1 LRVAFLSPLPPAPTG
16 IADYAADVLA
26 LLADHHEIDVFHAQA
41 SVDRS
46 RLPGRCEVRP
56 VSEFE
61 PLYHAKPHDVVVY
74 QMGNG
79 PGHTFLY
86 DHLSRIPGLLCLHDL
101 VLHHSRAAQF
111 LEAEAVRA
119 WRRDPASIAAREAAR
134 PWLESWRAELA
145 YSYPEAGDR
154 LFAALLGTVG
164 DLLPYAYP
172 LFRVPV
178 EASRLIAVHNH
189 FMAGAVRDEV
199 PGAEVVVLPQPA
211 SRVPVEREEVAALRR
226 RLGFADDAPVV
237 AAFGL
242 LTPEKRIET
251 VARAVARAAVWAPGL
266 RLLLAGPVP
275 DVPRLAAQLDR
286 LGVAPRT
293 VVTGRLP
300 LEALP
305 VHMEAADIVVHLR
318 YPTARETSAALLRV
332 LAQGRATIV
341 SDLEHQAGLPADA
354 VVRVDVTREEAEVT
368 REVLR
373 LARDPETRTAL
384 GLRAAAFVREEHSPD
399 RVRGAWDLALERAR
413 ERPVP
418 PPRDW
423 PPHWPRAALP
433 PTWGRT
439 GGDE

>member
-16 IADYAADVLA
+16 IADYTADVLA
-26 LLADHHEIDVFHAQA
+26 VLADHHEIEAFHAQP

-46 RLPGRCEVRP
+46 RLPAGCDVRP
-56 VSEFE
+56 ASELE
-61 PLYHAKPHDVVVY
+61 PRYHEKPHDVVVY

-79 PGHTFLY
+79 PAHAFLY

-119 WRRDPASIAAREAAR
+119 WRQDPASVAAREAAR
-134 PWLESWRAELA
+134 PWLDSWRAELA
-145 YSYPEAGDR
+145 YSYPEAGER

-178 EASRLIAVHNH
+178 EASRLVAVHND
-189 FMAGAVRDEV
+189 FMARAVRDEV
-199 PGAEVVVLPQPA
+199 PGTEVVVLPQPA
-211 SRVPVEREEVAALRR
+211 SRVPVEREKVAALRR
-226 RLGFADDAPVV
+226 RLGFADDDVVV

-251 VARAVARAAVWAPGL
+251 VARAVARAAAWVPDL

-275 DVPRLAAQLDR
+275 DAPRLEGLLER
-286 LGVAPRT
+286 LGVARRT

-354 VVRVDVTREEAEVT
+354 VVRVDVAREEAEVT

-373 LARDPETRTAL
+373 LAGDPETRAAL
-384 GLRAAAFVREEHSPD
+384 GRRAAAFVREEHSPD
-399 RVRGAWDLALERAR
+399 RVREAWDRALERTR
-413 ERPVP
+413 ERPLP

-423 PPHWPRAALP
+423 PPHWPRAG
-433 PTWGRT
+433 WGV
-439 GGDE
+439 DE

>member
-1 LRVAFLSPLPPAPTG
+1 
-16 IADYAADVLA
+16 VLA
-26 LLADHHEIDVFHAQA
+26 VLADHHEIEAFHAQP

-46 RLPGRCEVRP
+46 RLPAGCDVRP
-56 VSEFE
+56 ASELE
-61 PLYHAKPHDVVVY
+61 PRYHEKPHDVVVY

-79 PGHTFLY
+79 PAHAFLY

-119 WRRDPASIAAREAAR
+119 WRQDPASVAAREAAR
-134 PWLESWRAELA
+134 PWLDSWRAELA
-145 YSYPEAGDR
+145 YSYPEAGER

-178 EASRLIAVHNH
+178 EASRLVAVHND
-189 FMAGAVRDEV
+189 FMARAVRDEV
-199 PGAEVVVLPQPA
+199 PGTEVVVLPQPA
-211 SRVPVEREEVAALRR
+211 SRVPVEREMVAALRR
-226 RLGFADDAPVV
+226 RLGFADDDVVV

-251 VARAVARAAVWAPGL
+251 VARAVARAAAWVPDL

-275 DVPRLAAQLDR
+275 DAPRLEGLLER
-286 LGVAPRT
+286 LGVARRT

-354 VVRVDVTREEAEVT
+354 VVRVDVAREEAEVT

-373 LARDPETRTAL
+373 LAGDPETRAAL
-384 GLRAAAFVREEHSPD
+384 GRRAAAFVREEHSPD
-399 RVRGAWDLALERAR
+399 RVREAWDRALERTR
-413 ERPVP
+413 ERPLP

-423 PPHWPRAALP
+423 PPHWPRAG
-433 PTWGRT
+433 WGV
-439 GGDE
+439 DE

>member
-26 LLADHHEIDVFHAQA
+26 LLDDHHEIEVFHAQT

-46 RLPGRCEVRP
+46 RLPARCDVGP
-56 VSEFE
+56 VSGFE
-61 PLYHAKPHDVVVY
+61 PRYLENPHDVVVY

-79 PGHTFLY
+79 PGHAFLY

-111 LEAEAVRA
+111 LEAETVRA
-119 WRRDPASIAAREAAR
+119 WRRDPASIAARDAAR

-145 YSYPEAGDR
+145 YSYPEVGDR
-154 LFAALLGTVG
+154 LFEALLGTVG

-178 EASRLIAVHNH
+178 EASRLVAVHND
-189 FMAGAVRDEV
+189 FMARAVRDEV
-199 PGAEVVVLPQPA
+199 PDTEVVVLPQPV
-211 SRVPVEREEVAALRR
+211 SGVPVEREEVVALRR
-226 RLGFADDAPVV
+226 RLGIADDEVVV

-251 VARAVARAAVWAPGL
+251 VARAVARAAAWVPGL

-275 DVPRLAAQLDR
+275 DAHGLEAQLHR
-286 LGVAPRT
+286 LGAAPRT

-300 LEALP
+300 FEALP
-305 VHMEAADIVVHLR
+305 AHMEAADIVVHLR

-332 LAQGRATIV
+332 LAQGRAVIV
-341 SDLEHQAGLPADA
+341 SDLEHQAWLPPDA
-354 VVRVDVTREEAEVT
+354 VVRVDVAREETGVM
-368 REVLR
+368 REILR
-373 LARDPETRTAL
+373 LARDPEARAAL
-384 GLRAAAFVREEHSPD
+384 GLRAAAFAREEHSPD
-399 RVRGAWDLALERAR
+399 RVRSAWDDALERTR
-413 ERPVP
+413 KRPFP

-423 PPHWPRAALP
+423 PAHWPRSYG
-433 PTWGRT
+433 TSRT
-439 GGDE
+439 TRKP